1 MLDARKA
8 PDNNMHLN
16 LLIWLGVVVLLLYF
30 FVGGHKGI
38 RAIAQAFGTSKAMN
52 AVMAAYRNGDYITAL
67 QRTERL
73 KNGQEKTGEYCF
85 MRGGMLHH
93 LGQLD
98 ESEAFLRE
106 AIPLHD
112 DPRQKALVYNA
123 LASVLMDQKRF
134 PEAVAFYENAGRAW
148 PDRGS
153 SLCGIAETW
162 LRQGREFPEA
172 LQCARQAIE
181 IDQRAT
187 GMPKEALDKRLGEDF
202 VVLAWAI
209 AANSGDAQEVESLL
223 AKAFPLCGT
232 KTKPVLAQI
241 HYHAGKAY
249 ETLKMPEK
257 ARDHFRKAKEVDPKG
272 TFGRL
277 ASEVAP

>member
-1 MLDARKA
+1 
-8 PDNNMHLN
+8 MHPN
-16 LLIWLGVVVLLLYF
+16 LLIWLGVVALLVYF
-30 FVGGHKGI
+30 FIGGRRGI
-38 RAIAQAFGTSKAMN
+38 RAITRAFGTSNAMN

-67 QRTERL
+67 KKTEGL

-85 MRGGMLHH
+85 LRGAMLHH

-98 ESEAFLRE
+98 KSEAILRE
-106 AIPLHD
+106 AVPLHD
-112 DPRQKALVYNA
+112 DPRQKALVYNT
-123 LASVLMDQKRF
+123 LASVLMDQRRF

-162 LRQGREFPEA
+162 LRQAREFPEA

-181 IDQRAT
+181 IDRRAT

-202 VVLAWAI
+202 AILAWAT
-209 AANSGDAQEVESLL
+209 AANSGDVHEVDSLV

-232 KTKPVLAQI
+232 KTKPILAQI

-249 ETLKMPEK
+249 ETLKMQEK
-257 ARDHFRKAKEVDPKG
+257 ARDHFRQAMEIDPKG
-272 TFGRL
+272 IFGRL
-277 ASEVAP
+277 AGSIAR

>member
-1 MLDARKA
+1 
-8 PDNNMHLN
+8 MHPN
-16 LLIWLGVVVLLLYF
+16 LLIWLGVVVLFVYF
-30 FVGGHKGI
+30 LVGGHKGI
-38 RAIAQAFGTSKAMN
+38 RAITHAFGTSTATN
-52 AVMAAYRNGDYITAL
+52 AVMAAYRNGDYVTAL
-67 QRTERL
+67 QKTEGL
-73 KNGQEKTGEYCF
+73 KNGREKTAEYCF
-85 MRGGMLHH
+85 LRGGMLHH

-98 ESEAFLRE
+98 ESEAILRE

-112 DPRQKALVYNA
+112 DPRQKALVYNT
-123 LASVLMDQKRF
+123 LASVLLDQKRF
-134 PEAVAFYENAGRAW
+134 PEAIAFYENAGRAW

-172 LQCARQAIE
+172 LQCARQAVE

-202 VVLAWAI
+202 AVLAWAI
-209 AANSGDAQEVESLL
+209 AANSGDAREAESVL

-232 KTKPVLAQI
+232 KTKPILAQI

-249 ETLKMPEK
+249 EALKMPEK
-257 ARDHFRKAKEVDPKG
+257 ARDHFRQAMEIDPQG
-272 TFGRL
+272 IFGRL
-277 ASEVAP
+277 ASTISS

>member
-1 MLDARKA
+1 MLDANA
-8 PDNNMHLN
+8 ADNNMHPN
-16 LLIWLGVVVLLLYF
+16 LLTWLGVAALLVYF
-30 FVGGHKGI
+30 LIGGHKGI
-38 RAIAQAFGTSKAMN
+38 RAITRAFGTSNAMK
-52 AVMAAYRNGDYITAL
+52 AVMAAYRNGDYATAL
-67 QRTERL
+67 QKTEALR
-73 KNGQEKTGEYCF
+73 NGQEKTGEYCF
-85 MRGGMLHH
+85 LRGGMLRH
-93 LGQLD
+93 LGRLE
-98 ESEAFLRE
+98 ESEAILRE

-112 DPRQKALVYNA
+112 DPRQKALVYNT

-172 LQCARQAIE
+172 LECARQAVE

-202 VVLAWAI
+202 AVLAWAL
-209 AANSGDAQEVESLL
+209 AANSGDAGEVESLL
-223 AKAFPLCGT
+223 AKVFPLCGT
-232 KTKPVLAQI
+232 KTKPILAQI

-249 ETLKMPEK
+249 ETLKMSEK
-257 ARDHFRKAKEVDPKG
+257 AREHFHQAVEVDPQG
-272 TFGRL
+272 VFGRL
-277 ASEVAP
+277 ASEIAS